1 MERPHRLP
9 PPRAVQA
16 GASHRPPRAEPEL
29 VYTVKEVA
37 TRLKCSQG
45 TVRNMIDEGQLYAVR
60 LHMRR
65 LVVPKW
71 ALDDLLARPTIQ
83 ANVTPIH
90 RPASNA

>member
-1 MERPHRLP
+1 MERPHRS
-9 PPRAVQA
+9 PPRPAPA
-16 GASHRPPRAEPEL
+16 TAPHRPQAAPDL

-37 TRLKCSQG
+37 ARLKCSQG

-60 LHMRR
+60 LHVRR
-65 LVVPKW
+65 IVIPKW
-71 ALDDLLARPTIQ
+71 ALDDLLARPAAQ